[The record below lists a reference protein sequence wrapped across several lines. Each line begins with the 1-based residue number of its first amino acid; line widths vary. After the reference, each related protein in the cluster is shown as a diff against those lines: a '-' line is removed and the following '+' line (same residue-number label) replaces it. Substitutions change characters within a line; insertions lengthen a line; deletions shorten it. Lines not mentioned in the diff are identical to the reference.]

1 MHRLLGLAL
10 VASFAL
16 GQASPPK
23 EMLAVET
30 EFWSALIKADTEA
43 MSRILTS
50 DFLRT
55 PPGGAATDKPTYVEL
70 VRSGRLK
77 YISID
82 RKDVQYRVYGDT
94 VVVNCTAPIRTSG
107 VSGRTSDTELRL
119 ISVWVRQSGRWMLAA
134 IQGTDV
140 PGRRPVQ

>member
-1 MHRLLGLAL
+1 MHRLLGFAL

-30 EFWSALIKADTEA
+30 EFWSALIKADIEA

-55 PPGGAATDKPTYVEL
+55 PPGGAPTDKPTYIEL

-94 VVVNCTAPIRTSG
+94 VVVNRTAPIRTSG
-107 VSGRTSDTELRL
+107 ASGRTSDTELRL

-134 IQGTDV
+134 LQGTDV
-140 PGRRPVQ
+140 PGRRPTQ